1 MSLFNVINIAASSLS
16 AQSVRMNITASNM
29 ANADS
34 ISSSIDETYRA
45 REPIFKALLDEQG
58 FSDEGVYRGVQ
69 VEAVVES
76 QTPLRKLYQPGHPKA
91 DKEGYIFMPN
101 VNVIE
106 EMANMI
112 SASRAY
118 QNNVE
123 VMNASKQMLLRTL
136 AIGQ

>member
-1 MSLFNVINIAASSLS
+1 MSLFNVIDIAASSLS
-16 AQSVRMNITASNM
+16 AQSVRMNVTASNM

-34 ISSSIDETYRA
+34 VSSSIDTTYRA
-45 REPIFKALLDEQG
+45 REPIFRALLDEQG
-58 FSDEGVYRGVQ
+58 FGDEGVYRGVK

-76 QTPLRKLYQPGHPKA
+76 QAPLRKLYKPDHPKA
-91 DKEGYIFMPN
+91 DKDGYIFLPN

-112 SASRAY
+112 SASREY
-118 QNNVE
+118 QNNIE